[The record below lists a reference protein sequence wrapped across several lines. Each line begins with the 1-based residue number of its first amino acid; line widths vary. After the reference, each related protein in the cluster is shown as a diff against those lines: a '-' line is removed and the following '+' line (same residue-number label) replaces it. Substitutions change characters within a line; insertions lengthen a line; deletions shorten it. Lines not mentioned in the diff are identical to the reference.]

1 MKETLEW
8 IDIMDIDLT
17 HVGITVSDLD
27 ASVKFYE
34 EVFGFTCRDRHTFDE
49 EFISAVPN
57 LYKLSNTIA
66 DAAFIV
72 ASNGIVLELFQF
84 KPALPEDGRFAWN
97 RTGHTHIAFTLDD
110 LPEFAKHM
118 RAKNVRFCMD
128 VLEKQDGSHWVFV
141 QDPDGN
147 LIEVSEP
154 WR

>member
-1 MKETLEW
+1 
-8 IDIMDIDLT
+8 MDIDFT

-49 EFISAVPN
+49 EFISRCPD
-57 LYKLSNTIA
+57 LYKLSGTIA
-66 DAAFIV
+66 NAAFIQ

-84 KPALPEDGRFAWN
+84 IPSLPDDGRFAWN
-97 RTGHTHIAFTLDD
+97 RTGITHIAFTIEN
-110 LPEFAKHM
+110 LPEFAKRM
-118 RAKNVRFCMD
+118 MAKNVRFCMD